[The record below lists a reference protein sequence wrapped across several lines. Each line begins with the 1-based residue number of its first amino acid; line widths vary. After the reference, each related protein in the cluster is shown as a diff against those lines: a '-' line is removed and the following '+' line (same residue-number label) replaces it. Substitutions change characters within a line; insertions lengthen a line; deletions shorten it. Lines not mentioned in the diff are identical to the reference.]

1 MKKYKFI
8 DDLTSDVMFEAY
20 GKTLKAL
27 FENAAEALLSVICQ
41 IKKVKPRIMREV
53 EMEADKVEELMF
65 DWLQELIARVDVENM
80 FFSKFQVLEI
90 SDTKL
95 RARIWGEEAK
105 PGKGETV
112 VKALTYYGYE
122 FEKKKDGYRVKVA
135 MDI

>member
-1 MKKYKFI
+1 MKKYRFI

-20 GKTLKAL
+20 GKSLKEV

-41 IKKVKPRIMREV
+41 IKKVKPIIEREV

-65 DWLQELIARVDVENM
+65 DWLQELIARVDVEDM
-80 FFSKFQVLEI
+80 FFSKFQVIEV

-95 RARIWGEEAK
+95 RAKVWGEEANPK
-105 PGKGETV
+105 KGETV

-122 FEKKKDGYRVKVA
+122 FEKKKDGFRVKVA